1 MIWRLLG
8 DITGTLVVLFTL
20 REVFRDLFHP
30 TLSGSLSDAIGS
42 AGLRIIRLRPSLRSS
57 IGPLSLVSVVFC
69 WVALITF
76 GFALIY
82 ISSNT
87 AIPHLHADRAGLPRQ
102 FVRSLYMSLGTL
114 ATYQTFDTNPSPD
127 WLRLIVCLEGVIGVS
142 MITASVSWTVLL
154 YPALARTRWMAKRIG
169 IFVEARKRCGLST
182 VDDPHVYSDFT
193 RALIELRIDLTLF
206 PILLAFYPRD
216 PAETLASHLP
226 HLVHLAEEGCAP
238 GCSAT
243 IRLAAGQLDVA
254 LDEFC
259 DLLAQRVVMPE
270 PTHRNRNYIFRA
282 FAEREGTNR
291 SP

>member
-1 MIWRLLG
+1 MIWRVLG
-8 DITGTLVVLFTL
+8 DLTGTLVVLFTL

-42 AGLRIIRLRPSLRSS
+42 AGLKIIRLRPSLRSS
-57 IGPLSLVSVVFC
+57 IGPLALVSVILC
-69 WVALITF
+69 WVALITI

-82 ISSNT
+82 VSNNR
-87 AIPHLHADRAGLPRQ
+87 AIPHLHSDGAGLPRQ
-102 FVRSLYMSLGTL
+102 FLRSLYISMGTL
-114 ATYQTFDTNPSPD
+114 ATYQTFDTNPSSD

-169 IFVEARKRCGLST
+169 ILVEARKRSGVSII
-182 VDDPHVYSDFT
+182 DDPHVYSDFT
-193 RALIELRIDLTLF
+193 RGLIELRIDLTLF

-238 GCSAT
+238 GSPSA
-243 IRLAAGQLDVA
+243 IRLAASQLDVA

-259 DLLAQRVVMPE
+259 DLLAKRVLFTK
-270 PTHRNRNYIFRA
+270 PTHRNRNDTFRA
-282 FAEREGTNR
+282 FAEREGIDGR
-291 SP
+291 A